1 METMYEKLMAQF
13 SGTNVERERLEEAVG
28 IYKSRSERLSFI
40 LLTLVIFANVTAGQ
54 LPSLKPFVP
63 NYYR

>member
-28 IYKSRSERLSFI
+28 IYKSRSE
-40 LLTLVIFANVTAGQ
+40 
-54 LPSLKPFVP
+54 
-63 NYYR
+63 